1 MFVAFQARVS
11 TVPQPAKQRTQD
23 PVCSQ
28 GLGTMLG
35 HTSAPSGARPR
46 SSHPHPPFLYIF
58 KTPNGVRFPR
68 PSFTSTSAVPRC
80 PALSRRCPALSRA
93 PFLTAH
99 LLSRAVPRFPALHF
113 YQHSCCPALS
123 RAPFLPAQRLSRAF
137 PRTIL
142 TSTSAVPRCPAL
154 HFYLHSCCPALSRAP
169 FLPPQLLSR
178 AFRRTIFTSTA
189 AVPRCPADTFTF
201 TRACFDAIVPTA
213 THSHPRVFACTRSV
227 LHLC

>member
-1 MFVAFQARVS
+1 MHSVRRIPSKNVNSSSASEATQTRS
-11 TVPQPAKQRTQD
+11 GTQD

-80 PALSRRCPALSRA
+80 PALSRA

-99 LLSRAVPRFPALHF
+99 LLSRA
-113 YQHSCCPALS
+113 
-123 RAPFLPAQRLSRAF
+123 F
-137 PRTIL
+137 PR
-142 TSTSAVPRCPAL
+142 A
-154 HFYLHSCCPALSRAP
+154 
-169 FLPPQLLSR
+169 
-178 AFRRTIFTSTA
+178 IFTSTA
-189 AVPRCPADTFTF
+189 AVPRFPAHHFYQHSGCPALSRGHICIHTYLLRRSCIHSDTFAS
-201 TRACFDAIVPTA
+201 TRVRLYSLGLAL
-213 THSHPRVFACTRSV
+213 V
-227 LHLC
+227 LVCILRQKVLSRHCVLGGP

>member
-1 MFVAFQARVS
+1 MHSVRRIPSKSVNSSSASEATQTRS
-11 TVPQPAKQRTQD
+11 GTQD

-123 RAPFLPAQRLSRAF
+123 RAPFLPAQRLSRAV
-137 PRTIL
+137 PRT
-142 TSTSAVPRCPAL
+142 
-154 HFYLHSCCPALSRAP
+154 HLHSHVLASTQLY
-169 FLPPQLLSR
+169 PQRHICIHAYSL
-178 AFRRTIFTSTA
+178 
-189 AVPRCPADTFTF
+189 
-201 TRACFDAIVPTA
+201 
-213 THSHPRVFACTRSV
+213 VFARSCTCASMHFTAERCFQGTAFWEA
-227 LHLC
+227 LN

>member
-35 HTSAPSGARPR
+35 HTSAPSGARAR

-93 PFLTAH
+93 PFL
-99 LLSRAVPRFPALHF
+99 
-113 YQHSCCPALS
+113 
-123 RAPFLPAQRLSRAF
+123 PAQRLSRA
-137 PRTIL
+137 
-142 TSTSAVPRCPAL
+142 VPRRK
-154 HFYLHSCCPALSRAP
+154 LHSHVLAST
-169 FLPPQLLSR
+169 QLYQQRHICIHACSLVLARSCTCASMHFTAEG
-178 AFRRTIFTSTA
+178 AFKELRFGRPLI
-189 AVPRCPADTFTF
+189 R
-201 TRACFDAIVPTA
+201 
-213 THSHPRVFACTRSV
+213 
-227 LHLC
+227 